1 MTGTMSAF
9 VLAFEAVLRWR
20 TALACVLPDDAER
33 GRGGRSDGAPAAAN
47 APAGSREPDL
57 EDFWRGDG
65 AALEAIYR
73 THARRL
79 LGTAR
84 AVVGPAEAESVVHE
98 TFVELIRNQDLRRR
112 FTGGSMEAWL
122 GAIARRK
129 SLEQLRRRDRRHADL
144 DPNAEASADD
154 VGGARADPS
163 PEPRL
168 EARDLLMRF
177 LAASVPTAQADFFR
191 LRFLDGQTQVQVAA
205 ALGMPRSTLEGW
217 EHRLAEKL
225 RRFIWENAG

>member
-1 MTGTMSAF
+1 
-9 VLAFEAVLRWR
+9 V
-20 TALACVLPDDAER
+20 
-33 GRGGRSDGAPAAAN
+33 
-47 APAGSREPDL
+47 
-57 EDFWRGDG
+57 
-65 AALEAIYR
+65 ALEAIYR
-73 THARRL
+73 AHARRL

-98 TFVELIRNQDLRRR
+98 TFVELIRNQELRRR

-129 SLEQLRRRDRRHADL
+129 SLEHRRRRDQPLRANV
-144 DPNAEASADD
+144 DPNGDAGTDNIAGE
-154 VGGARADPS
+154 RADPS

-177 LAASVPTAQADFFR
+177 LATSVPTAQADFFR
-191 LRFLDGQTQVQVAA
+191 RRFLDGQTQVQVAA

-217 EHRLAEKL
+217 EHRLSEKL